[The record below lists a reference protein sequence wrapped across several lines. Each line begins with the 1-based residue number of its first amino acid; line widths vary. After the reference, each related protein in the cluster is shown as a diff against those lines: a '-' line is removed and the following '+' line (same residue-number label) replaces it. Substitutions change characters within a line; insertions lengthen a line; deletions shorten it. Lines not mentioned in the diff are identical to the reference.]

1 MSVLLRLK
9 KIYKVICK
17 ALQELLFPEYKYTDL
32 TIKPCEHSILIARL
46 DTTEGEKLPYQSQ
59 TSKKLLALLSVSVK
73 NYLNIY
79 TLKKGL
85 KQNITL
91 TKA

>member
-59 TSKKLLALLSVSVK
+59 TSKKTVSIAECFCEK
-73 NYLNIY
+73 LPQYIY
-79 TLKKGL
+79 IYKR
-85 KQNITL
+85 
-91 TKA
+91 A